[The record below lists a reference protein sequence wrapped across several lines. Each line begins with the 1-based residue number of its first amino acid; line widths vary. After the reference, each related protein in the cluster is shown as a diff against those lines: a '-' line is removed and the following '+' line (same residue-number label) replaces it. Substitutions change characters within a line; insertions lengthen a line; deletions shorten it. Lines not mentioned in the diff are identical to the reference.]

1 MEDLR
6 QYTVFL
12 QRVVDD
18 GGNME
23 ETKNMG
29 IEGLRGRFINLKS
42 ENKQL
47 NDRKSAINSRIE
59 QVKEDERR
67 DVAAMTAEL
76 YEKQKIMNDL
86 QTDIEEI

>member
-1 MEDLR
+1 
-6 QYTVFL
+6 
-12 QRVVDD
+12 
-18 GGNME
+18 
-23 ETKNMG
+23 MG

-47 NDRKSAINSRIE
+47 NERKAAINAQIE